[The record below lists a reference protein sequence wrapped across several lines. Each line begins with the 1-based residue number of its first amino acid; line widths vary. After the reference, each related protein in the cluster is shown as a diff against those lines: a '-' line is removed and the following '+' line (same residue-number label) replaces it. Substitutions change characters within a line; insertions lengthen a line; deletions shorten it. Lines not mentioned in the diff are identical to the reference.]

1 MEALTIGQRIA
12 AKRKELGLSQ
22 IDLGERVGV
31 SRQSVSKWEADAAI
45 PEIDKLIALSK
56 IYGVS
61 VGWLLGV
68 EAPAVPAGEAFTE
81 DQLRLMEKAVH
92 RRHAVPR
99 WQKAA
104 MVCGGLLCALALL
117 LPVMDR
123 RTQNARIAELTAHYT
138 AAQTRLDEI
147 AVRLDALQNA
157 QTEPQQNPQPE
168 LLAEYSFSGTM
179 RRFSTVTVTFTGVP
193 RSWNPHDRACLLIYK
208 GEELFATEEA
218 HWDGTTLTA
227 ARGLGSYTDYR
238 YALQVTRPDGTKL
251 HQWLQASGYED
262 IRTAKNF
269 FIEGGIHRWH
279 QEAGKL
285 ILDDFDLAVQY
296 PIVRPEGTWTQV
308 ELVLVHE
315 YGSLEDVVWSSPLAE
330 LLATR
335 REYAGLTQPVT
346 AGEMDQWNILR
357 PVLAPVDGHFLIEM
371 PIPQMNDADA
381 LRLELRCVYEYRTE
395 RDAWTMGTAYPLL
408 RCTWRDGALWAD

>member
-1 MEALTIGQRIA
+1 MEDLTIGQRIA

-22 IDLGERVGV
+22 IDLGERMGV

-45 PEIDKLIALSK
+45 PEIDKLIALSRL
-56 IYGVS
+56 YGVS

-68 EAPAVPAGEAFTE
+68 EAPTVPSGEAFTE
-81 DQLRLMEKAVH
+81 EQLRLLEKAVQ
-92 RRHAVPR
+92 RRRAVPR

-104 MVCGGLLCALALL
+104 LVCGGLLCALALL
-117 LPVMDR
+117 LPALDR
-123 RTQNARIAELTAHYT
+123 RAQNDRIAELTVRYT
-138 AAQTRLDEI
+138 ASQTRLDEI
-147 AVRLDALQNA
+147 AARLDALQNA
-157 QTEPQQNPQPE
+157 QTEPREDPQPE
-168 LLAEYSFSGTM
+168 LLADYTFSGTM
-179 RRFSTVTVTFTGVP
+179 RRYSTVTVTFTGVP

-208 GEELFATEEA
+208 GDELFATEEA

-238 YALQVTRPDGTKL
+238 YALQVTRPDGTQL

-262 IRTAKNF
+262 IRTAMNF
-269 FIEGGIHRWH
+269 FIEGGIRRWH
-279 QEAGKL
+279 QEAGTL

-315 YGSLEDVVWSSPLAE
+315 YGSLEDVVWSSSLAE

-335 REYAGLTQPVT
+335 QEYAGLTQPVT
-346 AGEMDQWNILR
+346 AEEMAQWNILR
-357 PVLAPVDGHFLIEM
+357 PVLAPVDGHYLIEM
-371 PIPQMNDADA
+371 PIPEMAAGDG
-381 LRLELRCVYEYRTE
+381 LRLELRCVYEYRTD
-395 RDAWTMGTAYPLL
+395 RDSWTVSTAYPLL
-408 RCTWRDGALWAD
+408 RCTWRDGALQAQ